1 MYTHI
6 YPQHQKK
13 QVADAAALAKLH
25 NEQACTLQVIQP
37 QRWEDKSW
45 RLVAALEAQ
54 VGCLVGGWAPWLVG
68 SCRLVR

>member
-1 MYTHI
+1 M
-6 YPQHQKK
+6 
-13 QVADAAALAKLH
+13 ADAAALAKLH